1 MTKNL
6 NKNIAWINFC
16 REMKHQLPNFHGQ
29 KSSPAKR
36 QRLAFQRI
44 HLRPR
49 ANLNPS
55 DAQLVFWA
63 LREGI
68 LQRLSPE
75 ECNLPAG
82 KVSLKTME
90 RLRKIYQASIERFN
104 QRENALRQKNY
115 EQLSIENAV
124 RQVFENNPNYSRT
137 W

>member
-1 MTKNL
+1 
-6 NKNIAWINFC
+6 
-16 REMKHQLPNFHGQ
+16 MKHQLLDILEQ
-29 KSSPAKR
+29 KNSPAKR

-44 HLRPR
+44 RLRPR
-49 ANLNPS
+49 ANLNPN

-82 KVSLKTME
+82 KISLKTFG
-90 RLRKIYQASIERFN
+90 RLRALYQASIERFN

-124 RQVFENNPNYSRT
+124 RQVFENNPNYSSV